1 MKTIKNL
8 LWKCVSIAS
17 TFLLLMTP
25 PAIAKPLDANSA
37 RASIIKRGVGAWVC
51 VEERSGI
58 LLIGRV
64 ASIDTDGFGL
74 QLQNYPDVTPV
85 SYADVTR
92 LRFGLS
98 RKGVAVIVGAGVAV
112 AVISAVVMH
121 HEFEVN
127 KSQLPTPPTMPP
139 FP

>member
-1 MKTIKNL
+1 MKTIRNL
-8 LWKCVSIAS
+8 LWKCVSIVSVCA
-17 TFLLLMTP
+17 LLMP
-25 PAIAKPLDANSA
+25 GSAIAKPLSA
-37 RASIIKRGVGAWVC
+37 DQAREKIVKRGVGAWVC

-58 LLIGRV
+58 LLIGRI
-64 ASIDTDGFGL
+64 ASVDTDGFGL

-98 RKGVAVIVGAGVAV
+98 GKGIGIILGAGVAL
-112 AVISAVVMH
+112 AVVSAVVMH
-121 HEFEVN
+121 HEFEEN
-127 KSQLPTPPTMPP
+127 KPQLPTTPTMPP

>member
-1 MKTIKNL
+1 MKAIKNL
-8 LWKCVSIAS
+8 LWKCVSILSIFA
-17 TFLLLMTP
+17 LMM
-25 PAIAKPLDANSA
+25 PAPAVAKPLDADSA
-37 RASIIKRGVGAWVC
+37 RSKIVKRGVGAWVC

-58 LLIGRV
+58 LLIGRI
-64 ASIDTDGFGL
+64 ASINTDGFGL
-74 QLQNYPDVTPV
+74 QLENYPEVTPV

-98 RKGVAVIVGAGVAV
+98 GKGIGIIVGAGVAV

-121 HEFEVN
+121 HEFEAN
-127 KSQLPTPPTMPP
+127 KAQLPSTPTMPP